1 MANERKTKQPR
12 EVDDF
17 DIICTR
23 RLGDGD
29 TIASDGVT
37 ATYTGP
43 DNALVIDR
51 CTSTDVVAKIWIAG
65 GTNGKTYKITAMIST
80 TLGRLI
86 EADFNLL
93 VKDT

>member
-1 MANERKTKQPR
+1 MANERKTKQPS

-29 TIASDGVT
+29 TIAGVT

-43 DNALVIDR
+43 DNTLIIDR
-51 CTSTDVVAKIWIAG
+51 CSWTDVVAKVWLAG
-65 GTNGKTYKITAMIST
+65 GTNGKTYKVTALITTA
-80 TLGRLI
+80 LGRVL
-86 EADFNLL
+86 EGDFNVL